1 MVRGRGKRVQLR
13 VTFCVYLAIY
23 QIERDSSLAAASHM
37 LTMTLS
43 QTNFEYLTQTETDIH
58 TNTNTRTAIYTWD
71 GVKRAAKTIL
81 HCRFMNFKHGKNCE
95 HCQIRDLG

>member
-1 MVRGRGKRVQLR
+1 MGKGKRVERVQLWG
-13 VTFCVYLAIY
+13 TFCVYLAIY

-58 TNTNTRTAIYTWD
+58 RNTPIYTWD

-81 HCRFMNFKHGKNCE
+81 HCRFMNFKHGKNGE